1 MLLLLRL
8 QLLGTLQLVEYLP
21 KHLVLLLLRDGMM
34 QGLLL
39 FISTSART
47 SGLFLGCA
55 HIHHE

>member
-21 KHLVLLLLRDGMM
+21 KHLVLLLLRDRMM

-39 FISTSART
+39 FIDVST
-47 SGLFLGCA
+47 SGLFLNA
-55 HIHHE
+55 HIHQE

>member
-39 FISTSART
+39 FISTVST